1 METLAQIATLAACFA
16 AVPTLAWIF
25 AVTSE
30 KIETA
35 RFNRT
40 RTR

>member
-16 AVPTLAWIF
+16 AVPALAWLF
-25 AVTSE
+25 AVISE

-35 RFNRT
+35 RFNRN
-40 RTR
+40 R